1 MRFCRIYNR
10 GTARPVP
17 GGPVAPPARPYIMS
31 PERHEDASSNTLTEP
46 NQARSPMPDKASLT
60 QPSATPA
67 DITLQRELA
76 TLFVEALNLE
86 VAPQDIDPDAPL
98 YGEGLGLDSID
109 ILEVALIVS
118 KKYGVQ
124 LRADSQENHKIFR
137 SLRHLAEYIATQR
150 SR

>member
-1 MRFCRIYNR
+1 
-10 GTARPVP
+10 
-17 GGPVAPPARPYIMS
+17 
-31 PERHEDASSNTLTEP
+31 
-46 NQARSPMPDKASLT
+46 MPDKASLI

-67 DITLQRELA
+67 DIDLQREIA
-76 TLFVEALNLE
+76 ALFVQALNLE
-86 VAPQDIDPDAPL
+86 VSPEDIDPDAPL

-137 SLRHLAEYIATQR
+137 SLRQLAHYIAAQR
-150 SR
+150 TK